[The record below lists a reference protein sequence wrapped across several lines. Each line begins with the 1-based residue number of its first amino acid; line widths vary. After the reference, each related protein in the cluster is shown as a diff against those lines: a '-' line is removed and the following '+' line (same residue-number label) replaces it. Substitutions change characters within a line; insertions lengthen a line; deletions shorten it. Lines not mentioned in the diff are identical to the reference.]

1 MQKMIRPIFLFL
13 ALALPAAAEC
23 VPHKVLK
30 IVTVL
35 DREGAEPHTL
45 YRLGDRYARL
55 ESPATLFIVNEPDLW
70 VVNRADMSGQHV
82 LDPDDPPKFHAP
94 VLDEIDS
101 KFWQQFEFGCEEPF
115 MKAVNARAEP
125 LDGGGVR
132 YTHEAEGISVVLTI
146 TKGKPQRVDVAT
158 PKEKYAIRY
167 VTFEMLDETS
177 TDRFTKPEKIPFEEA
192 KAEQ

>member
-1 MQKMIRPIFLFL
+1 MKKLLFLFL

-23 VPHKVLK
+23 IPHKVLK

-35 DREGAEPHTL
+35 DSEGEEPHTM
-45 YRLGDRYARL
+45 YRLGDRYGRL
-55 ESPATLFIVNEPDLW
+55 ESPATLFVVSEPDVW
-70 VVNRADMSGQHV
+70 VVNRADMTGEHA

-94 VLDEIDS
+94 ILDDNDS
-101 KFWQQFEFGCEEPF
+101 KFWRQLEFGCEEPF
-115 MKAVNARAEP
+115 MKAVNARAES

-132 YTHEAEGISVVLTI
+132 YTHEAEGTSVVLTMM
-146 TKGKPQRVDVAT
+146 KGKPQRVEVTT

-167 VTFEMLDETS
+167 LAFEMLDETS
-177 TDRFTKPEKIPFEEA
+177 TDRFTKPEKIPFAEA